1 MKGVRKK
8 DVRGY
13 KNNRKTVLKNDPP
26 LDLPKVNDEMFFQIS
41 WSIFENG
48 QK

>member
-26 LDLPKVNDEMFFQIS
+26 PRPPKSE
-41 WSIFENG
+41 
-48 QK
+48 